1 MTSDLSLR
9 GGGIVEEH
17 GPGFERARRFGTK
30 SGEAKPEE
38 AKPEEAKPEEAKPEE
53 AKPEE
58 AKPEEAKP
66 EEAKPEEANSKK
78 RISKKQN
85 SKKQNTE
92 TKSKE
97 SLSSMAEPDPFFFL
111 FLFHH
116 FVPFNSHIQGPGP
129 ELYNLQR
136 IDVTQATLVIAA
148 PSSEKGDT

>member
-9 GGGIVEEH
+9 GGGIVEELSRH

-38 AKPEEAKPEEAKPEE
+38 AKPEEAKPEEE
-53 AKPEE
+53 
-58 AKPEEAKP
+58 KP

-85 SKKQNTE
+85 SKKQNPE

-129 ELYNLQR
+129 ELSNLQR